1 MMRLTLS
8 RSLAT
13 ISGGVPLGANK
24 PNQEPA
30 RNPLK
35 PASSMV
41 GTSGSERERW
51 GLLTANGFN
60 LPDSIR
66 ERTDGMVANIK
77 CTRPA
82 SSEERREGKEC
93 VSTCRSGWSPNQS
106 KKKIKKTEQEYS

>member
-82 SSEERREGKEC
+82 SKSLSASAPLSGIGVISIFWRLHIRQISEEHC
-93 VSTCRSGWSPNQS
+93 
-106 KKKIKKTEQEYS
+106 